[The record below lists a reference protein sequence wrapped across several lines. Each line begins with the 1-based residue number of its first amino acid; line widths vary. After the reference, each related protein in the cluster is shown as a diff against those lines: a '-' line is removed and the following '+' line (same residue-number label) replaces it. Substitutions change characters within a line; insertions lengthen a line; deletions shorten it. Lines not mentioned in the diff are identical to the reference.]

1 MTSSPLKTSNIKIS
15 LTNLYNKRQCPS
27 KNEPQ
32 QGISYLERE
41 REGVCVR
48 EGREGVRE
56 RGAGG
61 RAGQHAGISKVLLGL
76 EEIQKGDRDTER

>member
-1 MTSSPLKTSNIKIS
+1 
-15 LTNLYNKRQCPS
+15 
-27 KNEPQ
+27 
-32 QGISYLERE
+32 
-41 REGVCVR
+41 VCVR